1 MTSLK
6 DEAEGVVY
14 FIGHGKTG
22 PVKIGFTAD
31 LDPMPRLRQLQTGS
45 PEQLKVLGI
54 ISAYASIER
63 KIQSLLAPHN
73 IRGEWFDREAA
84 ISVLR
89 RLKNK
94 ESFHRSHFVDKL
106 WSISI
111 ESIHQEEEDEEALHV
126 EVARNLIQD
135 VREQLSR
142 VNTEQ
147 PLPFRSWLITQSS
160 RDHATG
166 DLARDAIKD
175 PEFPSVGSLA
185 DYLRYIK
192 SVSYSPT
199 AIRTTIEAWIE
210 CDLAIRRLATREQ
223 DEFLWPTT

>member
-111 ESIHQEEEDEEALHV
+111 ESIHQE
-126 EVARNLIQD
+126 D